1 MIPIV
6 KADGTAERQFINELK
21 ARCESN
27 DRDVRQQSPKLLR
40 MCAKTA
46 IGPYGHIRKSST
58 AKRLSTP
65 KYQKMKSTRSLQNA
79 APLFY
84 RR

>member
-27 DRDVRQQSPKLLR
+27 DRDVTAAVAKIIEDVRQNGDRAVRAYTETVSYTHLTLPTI
-40 MCAKTA
+40 C
-46 IGPYGHIRKSST
+46 SV
-58 AKRLSTP
+58 
-65 KYQKMKSTRSLQNA
+65 
-79 APLFY
+79 
-84 RR
+84 